1 MSADNDTKLPLEQ
14 ELIRAKCFHPKG
26 NFFEFGQ
33 AEIEQSI
40 PERFEKMVARYPGR
54 IAVKTPNHSLTYDEL
69 NKAANR
75 VARSILAL
83 IGEAEEPVAL
93 LVQHGPFVIVGI
105 LAILKAGKTYVSL
118 HPALPDARAA
128 QMLEDSQAKT
138 APHRHD
144 ASFPSAG
151 VGKRK
156 TKGS

>member
-40 PERFEKMVARYPGR
+40 PERFEKMVGRYPER
-54 IAVKTPNHSLTYDEL
+54 IAVKIPNHSLTYDEL

-83 IGEAEEPVAL
+83 IGEAEEPVA
-93 LVQHGPFVIVGI
+93 P
-105 LAILKAGKTYVSL
+105 
-118 HPALPDARAA
+118 
-128 QMLEDSQAKT
+128 
-138 APHRHD
+138 
-144 ASFPSAG
+144 SF
-151 VGKRK
+151 
-156 TKGS
+156 

>member
-1 MSADNDTKLPLEQ
+1 
-14 ELIRAKCFHPKG
+14 
-26 NFFEFGQ
+26 
-33 AEIEQSI
+33 
-40 PERFEKMVARYPGR
+40 MVARYPER

-83 IGEAEEPVAL
+83 IGDAEEPVAL

-105 LAILKAGKTYVSL
+105 LGDFEGGKDIRVAGSRI
-118 HPALPDARAA
+118 ARCTGSPNAGGFPG
-128 QMLEDSQAKT
+128 KT